1 MLLQPFLFSILMAS
15 LFLNLSLF
23 LSRLT
28 GSYLRISQG
37 MPVEV
42 VKPPRTSLMDI
53 FELIL
58 QAELWEVLVPAFI
71 YSLIYSFLPFSGIR
85 AGLFVALLIFILAS
99 LPEVLSLGT
108 TLRLPLAFWLHN
120 LLWRLVKLF
129 LIFGTFGYFFN

>member
-71 YSLIYSFLPFSGIR
+71 YSLIYSFLPFRSEEHPSE
-85 AGLFVALLIFILAS
+85 LQS
-99 LPEVLSLGT
+99 PT
-108 TLRLPLAFWLHN
+108 N
-120 LLWRLVKLF
+120 LVCR
-129 LIFGTFGYFFN
+129 